1 MINYTQRKFI
11 NIQNTKNLLT
21 LIIYIDQNNIK

>member
-1 MINYTQRKFI
+1 MINYTQRNFI

-21 LIIYIDQNNIK
+21 LIIYIDQNNIE